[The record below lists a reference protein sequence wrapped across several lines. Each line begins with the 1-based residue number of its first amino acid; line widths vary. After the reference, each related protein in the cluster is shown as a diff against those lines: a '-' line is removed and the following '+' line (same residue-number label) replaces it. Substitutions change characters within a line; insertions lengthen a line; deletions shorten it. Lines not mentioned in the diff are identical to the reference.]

1 VLPHTPPLQSGNGG
15 QGSETSISAELFNQ
29 NGYGSINKTD
39 DDVDIDDDA
48 NDHCGCANLRSL
60 WLGESRPFWLRKFQS
75 IAAGQIENHCGCANL
90 RPLWPRKFKTIVAG

>member
-1 VLPHTPPLQSGNGG
+1 MLPHTPPLQSGNGG

-48 NDHCGCANLRSL
+48 ND
-60 WLGESRPFWLRKFQS
+60 Q
-75 IAAGQIENHCGCANL
+75 CGCANL
-90 RPLWPRKFKTIVAG
+90 RPLWLGKFKTILAAQISEHCGGAN